1 MNDEELKDTIL
12 GTVEDLVS
20 NFLYYDREE
29 DEDLP
34 PGAIEDAVKRRVV
47 SIEDIVAQF
56 GASLIESL
64 EPCPT

>member
-1 MNDEELKDTIL
+1 MNDEELKDVIL

-20 NFLYYDREE
+20 NFLYYDREG

-34 PGAIEDAVKRRVV
+34 TGTIDDAVKRGVV
-47 SIEDIVAQF
+47 AIGDIVAQF

-64 EPCPT
+64 EP

>member
-12 GTVEDLVS
+12 GKVEDLVS

-64 EPCPT
+64 EP

>member
-12 GTVEDLVS
+12 GAVEDLVS

-64 EPCPT
+64 EP

>member
-1 MNDEELKDTIL
+1 MNDEELKDVIL
-12 GTVEDLVS
+12 GTVEDMVS

-64 EPCPT
+64 EP

>member
-64 EPCPT
+64 EP

>member
-1 MNDEELKDTIL
+1 MNDEELKDVIL

-20 NFLYYDREE
+20 NFLYYDREG

-34 PGAIEDAVKRRVV
+34 TGTIDDAVKRGAVA
-47 SIEDIVAQF
+47 IGDIVAQF

-64 EPCPT
+64 EP

>member
-20 NFLYYDREE
+20 NFLYYDRKG

-34 PGAIEDAVKRRVV
+34 IGAIEDAVKRGVV

-64 EPCPT
+64 EP

>member
-12 GTVEDLVS
+12 GKVEDLVS

-34 PGAIEDAVKRRVV
+34 PGAIEDAVKRGVV

-64 EPCPT
+64 EP